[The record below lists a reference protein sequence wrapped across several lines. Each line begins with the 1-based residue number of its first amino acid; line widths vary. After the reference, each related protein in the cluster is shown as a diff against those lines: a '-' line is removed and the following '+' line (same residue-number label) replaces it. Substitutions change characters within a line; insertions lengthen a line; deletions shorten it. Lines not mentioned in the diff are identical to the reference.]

1 MWILRNPTFE
11 KTQWKLALLDNPTYF
26 QLWFSTMQQK
36 FICLRCVCPSS
47 WVGSCRTTQFYGGP
61 GTACWC
67 CGKRWRVLVPGL
79 PRNDIQDIRD
89 RFLGTG
95 DLNDG
100 KMRNLSNKNCCL
112 GMLNQQILD
121 MDLFNKWG
129 YLSLWQF
136 KWRNGWLTIKIWGTI
151 VRQTFRDLLAVGL
164 HCAFLF
170 IGYPTIDTQ
179 KELFF

>member
-1 MWILRNPTFE
+1 
-11 KTQWKLALLDNPTYF
+11 
-26 QLWFSTMQQK
+26 
-36 FICLRCVCPSS
+36 
-47 WVGSCRTTQFYGGP
+47 
-61 GTACWC
+61 
-67 CGKRWRVLVPGL
+67 LVPGL

-151 VRQTFRDLLAVGL
+151 VRQTFRDLLVVGL